1 MSAVRHAA
9 AAPPR
14 FIETRLQRLLAR
26 KRARRG
32 SPPYETKNEAE
43 VEAAL
48 RALFT
53 AEGLQEVRIGG
64 LRRLAGGASKEQF
77 AFELRHAGQSRP
89 ERLVLRMDPREGVVE
104 TCRLREAQ
112 MLLAIAGVVPVPEVR
127 FVDADGDYL
136 GQPGMITS
144 FVAGVTKPTEDKAA
158 AVSGLGSSYGSWV
171 DKLAPQFLKYLIA
184 IHDFTPSSTAQLDSF
199 DIPAAGTRDAALWQV
214 DFWGQVRRDDL
225 IEPVPMLS
233 YTESWLRERA
243 PVCARA
249 CVVHG
254 DYRIGNFMF
263 EEPSGRFTAVLDW
276 ELVHFGDFH
285 EDLAWLTQKLL
296 MTPGADGRPL
306 VSGLLPREEFL
317 QQYQALSGRVIDAE
331 KLRYYEVLNT
341 WKCAVMNLCSG
352 PLAARHAA
360 NHQDLLLSW
369 LPPVGP
375 VCLAQTIEL
384 IKGQSKGE

>member
-1 MSAVRHAA
+1 MSAVQRDAA
-9 AAPPR
+9 VPPSR

-26 KRARRG
+26 KRARVG
-32 SPPYETKNEAE
+32 SPPYEIKNEAA
-43 VEAAL
+43 VDAAL

-53 AEGLQEVRIGG
+53 AEGLREVQISG

-77 AFELRHAGQSRP
+77 AFELRHAGCAQP

-112 MLLAIAGVVPVPEVR
+112 MLKAIATVVPVPEVR
-127 FVDADGDYL
+127 FVDADGDHL
-136 GQPGMITS
+136 GQPGMITA
-144 FVAGVTKPTEDKAA
+144 FVPGVTKPTEDKAA
-158 AVSGLGSSYGSWV
+158 AVSGLGSSYGGWV

-184 IHDFTPSSTAQLDSF
+184 IHDFTPPSALLDSF
-199 DIPAAGTRDAALWQV
+199 DIPAPGTRDAALWQV

-225 IEPVPMLS
+225 VEPMPMLT
-233 YTESWLRERA
+233 YVESWLRERA
-243 PVCARA
+243 PVCERA

-276 ELVHFGDFH
+276 ELTHFGDFH
-285 EDLAWLTQKLL
+285 EDISWLTQKLL

-306 VSGLLPREEFL
+306 VSGLLPRDEFL
-317 QQYQALSGRVIDAE
+317 QQYQALSGRAIDPD

-352 PLAARHAA
+352 PLAARNAA

-384 IKGQSKGE
+384 IKSQLKGE